1 MTISQSL
8 QLRLL
13 LDGVIALGP
22 GKAALLRGIQ
32 DSGSI
37 SGAARA
43 MSMSYRR
50 AWLLVEDM
58 NRCFRQPLVETSTGG
73 ARGGGARLT
82 ANGYDVLARYT
93 AMEQSALTAV
103 RGDMDYLAA
112 LLARNPTG

>member
-37 SGAARA
+37 SAAARA

-82 ANGYDVLARYT
+82 ANGRDVLDRYT
-93 AMEQSALTAV
+93 AMEHAAHAAAQADFT
-103 RGDMDYLAA
+103 DLAS
-112 LLARNPTG
+112 LLAGSPSG

>member
-1 MTISQSL
+1 MTLSRSL

-37 SGAARA
+37 SAAART

-82 ANGYDVLARYT
+82 DNGRDVLERYI
-93 AMEQSALTAV
+93 AMEQAALAATRA
-103 RGDMDYLAA
+103 DMDYLSG
-112 LLARNPTG
+112 LLVDTPVS

>member
-1 MTISQSL
+1 MTLSRSL
-8 QLRLL
+8 QLRLM

-37 SGAARA
+37 SAAART

-73 ARGGGARLT
+73 ARLT
-82 ANGYDVLARYT
+82 DNGRDVLARYT
-93 AMEQSALTAV
+93 AMEQAALAAA
-103 RGDMDYLAA
+103 RADMDYLAG
-112 LLARNPTG
+112 LLADKSSS

>member
-1 MTISQSL
+1 MSISRSL

-37 SGAARA
+37 SAAARS

-82 ANGYDVLARYT
+82 ESGRDVLARYA
-93 AMEQSALTAV
+93 AMEQAALAATRA
-103 RGDMDYLAA
+103 DMDYLAA
-112 LLARNPTG
+112 LLADSPAG

>member
-1 MTISQSL
+1 MTISRSL

-37 SGAARA
+37 SAAART

-58 NRCFRQPLVETSTGG
+58 NRCFRHPLVETSTGG
-73 ARGGGARLT
+73 VRGGGARLT
-82 ANGYDVLARYT
+82 DNGRDVLARYT
-93 AMEQSALTAV
+93 AMERAALQATRA
-103 RGDMDYLAA
+103 DMDYLAT
-112 LLARNPTG
+112 LLAAYPAG

>member
-13 LDGVIALGP
+13 LNGVIALGP

-32 DSGSI
+32 ESGSI
-37 SGAARA
+37 SAAART
-43 MSMSYRR
+43 MNMSYRR

-82 ANGYDVLARYT
+82 DNGRDVLERYS
-93 AMEQSALTAV
+93 AMEQSAAAAVQADMAYLTS
-103 RGDMDYLAA
+103 
-112 LLARNPTG
+112 LLADEPAS